1 MSVSFLTK
9 WTQMFPPPGPIN
21 GANLPTQAGKVF
33 VVTGGSHGLGFEL
46 SKVLYAAG
54 GKVYVLTRS
63 KERAEQA
70 ISRIQAIYD
79 KDSTKKPGSLIFI
92 HMDLEDFASVQSAAH
107 EFLQREGPDG
117 RLDVLFNNAGT
128 GGRKDAPFIQGNEY
142 HFTTNTL
149 GPFLLARL
157 LTPILSRTAEGS
169 APGSVRVV
177 WPASLLVENG
187 SPKGGV
193 REEFI
198 KDQESAKG
206 MDYVELYG
214 ASKAAAWFV
223 CSELSRRQPRGKGSV
238 VYLAGNPGNY
248 VTNMWKYT
256 PWFLYIFL
264 KPILNDPAVHG
275 PETYLW
281 MAFSDEV
288 TVDDAVA
295 GRYAMCNGRWH
306 PGQRGD
312 LVHALRPKGDNGSG
326 WASTIYDWC
335 ETRVQSYLN

>member
-1 MSVSFLTK
+1 MSVSLLTK

-21 GANLPTQAGKVF
+21 RANLQTQAGKVF

-46 SKVLYAAG
+46 SKILYAAG
-54 GKVYVLTRS
+54 GKVYMLTRS

-70 ISRIQAIYD
+70 ISQIQATFD
-79 KDSTKKPGSLIFI
+79 GDGTKKPGSLIFI
-92 HMDLEDFASVQSAAH
+92 HMDLEDFA
-107 EFLQREGPDG
+107 
-117 RLDVLFNNAGT
+117 FNNAGT
-128 GGRKDAPFIQGNEY
+128 GGRKDAPFSAQGNEY

-157 LTPILSRTAEGS
+157 LTPIISRSTEGS
-169 APGSVRVV
+169 SLGSVRVV
-177 WPASLLVENG
+177 WPASLLVETG

-206 MDYVELYG
+206 MDYVELYS
-214 ASKAAAWFV
+214 ASKAASWFL
-223 CSELSRRQPRGKGSV
+223 CSEMSRRQPRGKGAV
-238 VYLAGNPGNY
+238 IYLAGNPGNY

-264 KPILNDPAVHG
+264 KPILNDPALHG

-281 MAFSDEV
+281 MAFSDKV

-312 LVHALRPKGDNGSG
+312 LVQALRFKEDNGSG
-326 WASTIYDWC
+326 WTSTVYEWC
-335 ETRVQSYLN
+335 ESRVQGYLN